1 MPQKNFPA
9 PPRATLNLWG
19 SLPSPVKREPVLVLP
34 VVPVVQ
40 KVSTAM
46 NSIKVR
52 ATASIRQVA
61 PGPPPAIRTASSPP
75 APVILQAPPKPSEFP
90 ALTSTTPRSPRKVT
104 PRSPRKVAPVAPPAI
119 RVSSSVP
126 ALVTLQAAP
135 KPSEF
140 PALMSTTPR
149 KVAPEA
155 PPAIR
160 VSSSAPALVTLQA
173 APKPSEFPA
182 LMSTPPLRRAVTG
195 QALPAIRMSASPP
208 AAPVTLQAPP
218 KPSEFPALMS
228 TPPLP
233 RRAVSCPVLRAEKVA
248 NFAVPFSRRKSSW
261 TLKMIAGGSQAQA
274 LIIEPCPV
282 HLPVKN
288 SNQLVPW

>member
-1 MPQKNFPA
+1 MGYTLEVTQFPTCTYKVSTMPQKNFPA

-19 SLPSPVKREPVLVLP
+19 SLPSPVKREPVPVLP

-40 KVSTAM
+40 KVSTSM

-90 ALTSTTPRSPRKVT
+90 ALMSTTPRSPRKVT
-104 PRSPRKVAPVAPPAI
+104 LRSPRKVAPVVPPAI

-173 APKPSEFPA
+173 APKPSEFQA
-182 LMSTPPLRRAVTG
+182 LMSTPPLRRR
-195 QALPAIRMSASPP
+195 AI
-208 AAPVTLQAPP
+208 
-218 KPSEFPALMS
+218 
-228 TPPLP
+228 
-233 RRAVSCPVLRAEKVA
+233 SCPVLRAEKVA

-261 TLKMIAGGSQAQA
+261 TLRMIAGGSQAQA

-288 SNQLVPW
+288 SNQ

>member
-1 MPQKNFPA
+1 MGYTLEVTQFPTCTYKVSTMPQKNFPA

-61 PGPPPAIRTASSPP
+61 PGPPPAIRTASSPA

-90 ALTSTTPRSPRKVT
+90 ALMSTTPRSPRKVT
-104 PRSPRKVAPVAPPAI
+104 PRS
-119 RVSSSVP
+119 
-126 ALVTLQAAP
+126 
-135 KPSEF
+135 
-140 PALMSTTPR
+140 PR

-173 APKPSEFPA
+173 APKSSEFPA

-261 TLKMIAGGSQAQA
+261 TLRMIAGGSQAQA